1 MLLLLKKIKIKA
13 KKIINRKT
21 IIRKISFS
29 FAFIFTLLA
38 SNQSIANTTFTK
50 AQVNEANEAKANK
63 TQANEL
69 LTIAVEMLTQA
80 NSAETQSRQLIV
92 KANKVRKQIK
102 NLRAQ
107 MLKDKSNK
115 DKLNKDKL
123 NKEESSKEKSKK
135 DKSEQISQLNKLLEK
150 EQKKGAEL
158 RLHSKL
164 LKQQATVQFEQGFI
178 DLWQGKIVSRSPLTM
193 NADVKNY
200 FSHNAKIRSVHKNKL
215 NMNNMEVQSENNI
228 PEDTTNQS
236 VMSLEIPALTG
247 QNAPPDLNID
257 AFKFSRK
264 EKYFAHI
271 EVQSNDA
278 ESDISKHSANV
289 SAVPLNKIHQW
300 RLFVTDLAGTPIE
313 GINFEVEGH
322 MPGHVH
328 GLPTKPRVTKEIEPG
343 VYLVDGMKFQ
353 MKGWWVIKF
362 ILRSDENEAEN
373 KSQSDF
379 FIFNLVL

>member
-1 MLLLLKKIKIKA
+1 
-13 KKIINRKT
+13 
-21 IIRKISFS
+21 
-29 FAFIFTLLA
+29 
-38 SNQSIANTTFTK
+38 
-50 AQVNEANEAKANK
+50 
-63 TQANEL
+63 
-69 LTIAVEMLTQA
+69 
-80 NSAETQSRQLIV
+80 
-92 KANKVRKQIK
+92 
-102 NLRAQ
+102 
-107 MLKDKSNK
+107 MLKDKS
-115 DKLNKDKL
+115 NKDKL

-135 DKSEQISQLNKLLEK
+135 DKSEHISQLNKLLEK

-271 EVQSNDA
+271 EVQNNDTEINNA